1 MRSSAGFSSYS
12 PHRCHPD
19 RSEIVSQR
27 GTILRSGGTCFSRPR
42 RVIVSVEESF
52 VIRHFLS
59 IVVLLAF
66 SSLFAQ
72 NQSLPDPHQ
81 VPVMDGDAG
90 PCSVAFTV
98 TDPKGAPVYDAR
110 IKVHIEYG
118 FAGVRRLDL
127 EAATNVDGKT
137 QFKGLPNK
145 VKGKILY
152 FRAAKGELSG
162 SATYDP
168 QQNCNGGNNAITL
181 GQ

>member
-1 MRSSAGFSSYS
+1 M
-12 PHRCHPD
+12 
-19 RSEIVSQR
+19 
-27 GTILRSGGTCFSRPR
+27 
-42 RVIVSVEESF
+42 
-52 VIRHFLS
+52 IRHFS
-59 IVVLLAF
+59 SFVVLLIF
-66 SSLFAQ
+66 TSLASAQ
-72 NQSLPDPHQ
+72 NQNLPDPHQ
-81 VPVMDGDAG
+81 VPIMDGGAG

-98 TDPKGAPVYDAR
+98 TDPKGAPIYDAR

-118 FAGVRRLDL
+118 FGGFHRLDL

-152 FRAAKGELSG
+152 FLAAKGQLSG

-181 GQ
+181 AQ